1 MNGQTPQRPTFS
13 ESRAFASRL
22 IASVAAALLVLPSL
36 LSARVAAQTT
46 VPGPAGAFAAL
57 PSPFRQDAIEIK
69 LAPKEG
75 MEYKYRIPKGGV
87 LLYSWTATVPL
98 HYELHSEPEGSPR
111 GYAESFD
118 KHDERNEAHGVFTAP
133 YPGIHGWYWE
143 NRSPNEVT
151 IKLTSAGSYVES
163 LEFRRAGVTTKK
175 F

>member
-1 MNGQTPQRPTFS
+1 MNGQALRL
-13 ESRAFASRL
+13 SRLCTSRL
-22 IASVAAALLVLPSL
+22 ISSPFIAVATAVIVL
-36 LSARVAAQTT
+36 LSASSPRMAAQTT

-57 PSPFRQDAIEIK
+57 PGSFKQESVEIK
-69 LAPKEG
+69 LGPKEG

-118 KHDERNEAHGVFTAP
+118 KHDARNEAHGVFTAP

-143 NRSPNEVT
+143 NRTPNEVT
-151 IKLTSAGSYVES
+151 IKFTSAGSYVES
-163 LEFRRAGVTTKK
+163 LEFRRAGVTNKK
-175 F
+175 FE

>member
-1 MNGQTPQRPTFS
+1 MKGLVMRTSTSCASSFR
-13 ESRAFASRL
+13 SRSTAG
-22 IASVAAALLVLPSL
+22 AAAGLIVL
-36 LSARVAAQTT
+36 LSAPLPRVAAQTT

-57 PSPFRQDAIEIK
+57 SGAFKQEAIEIK

-87 LLYSWTATVPL
+87 LLYSWSSTAQL

-118 KHDERNEAHGVFTAP
+118 KHDARNEAHGIFTAP

-143 NRSPNEVT
+143 NRSPTEVT

-163 LEFRRAGVTTKK
+163 LEFRRAGVTNKK
-175 F
+175 FE